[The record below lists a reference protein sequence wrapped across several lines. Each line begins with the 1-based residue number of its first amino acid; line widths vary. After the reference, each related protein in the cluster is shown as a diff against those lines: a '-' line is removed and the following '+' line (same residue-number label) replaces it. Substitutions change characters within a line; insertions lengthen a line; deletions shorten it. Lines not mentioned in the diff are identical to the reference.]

1 MKNIF
6 KLTVLFSV
14 TLFVGCQEEFLE
26 TFPTEQISSEQISE
40 ASRLNPGLQSASV
53 AGIYATM
60 YTAYAGGT
68 GNHEDFG
75 QKSTDIKTDLL
86 SGDMALAR
94 KGYNRWASI
103 SELTAPVDF
112 THRHN
117 YQEWRYFYKIIFA
130 ANTVI
135 DALSPDGQEPE
146 GAEAR
151 AFMGQALAARAY
163 GYLYLSQLFVNDP
176 SPANANQLV
185 LPIYTDTQT
194 PNVAKSSLGDVYDL
208 MISDLTRAVN
218 YLGGWTRGDK
228 SQIDQWVARGLL
240 AYAYGAKGDFAQM
253 GTVAAEV
260 VNSGVFTIMPNSQI
274 VFQGDNN
281 QGGFNNINAASG
293 AMWGVDLT
301 ADQGIGLV
309 SFWGQMDIFSYSYQW
324 AGNIKAMDE
333 SLYSQISD
341 DDVRKGQFGPYG
353 GVNTV
358 PYNKFYHEGRTTG
371 GQRQVTADLFYMRVA
386 EMYLLAAEG
395 AAEANNLADART
407 YLKALVGQRL
417 TTGDTSYIDGLDK
430 SGLLAEITFQ
440 SRVELWGEGKSYF
453 RVKRRKETVNRGSN
467 WLDFPGTSYPYND
480 EQLTFEI
487 PEEEIRDNPLIS
499 EQN

>member
-6 KLTVLFSV
+6 KLTALLTA
-14 TLFVGCQEEFLE
+14 TLLVGCQEDFLE

-75 QKSTDIKTDLL
+75 QKSTDIKMDLL
-86 SGDMALAR
+86 SGDMALAL
-94 KGYNRWASI
+94 KGFNRWASI

-112 THRHN
+112 TQRHN
-117 YQEWRYFYKIIFA
+117 YQEWRYFYKIIFF

-151 AFMGQALAARAY
+151 AFMGQALAARGY

-176 SPANANQLV
+176 SNVNQEV
-185 LPIYTDTQT
+185 LPLYLNTTS
-194 PNVAKSSLGDVYDL
+194 PNIGKSTLSDVYAQ
-208 MISDLTRAVN
+208 MISDLTRAVG
-218 YLGGWTRGDK
+218 YLGEFNRSDK

-240 AYAYGAKGDFAQM
+240 AYAYGAKRDFANM
-253 GTVAAEV
+253 GRVAAEV
-260 VNSGVFTIMPNSQI
+260 VDNGPFSIMSNSEI

-281 QGGFNNINAASG
+281 QGGFNNINATNG

-301 ADQGIGLV
+301 ADQEIGLV

-324 AGNIKAMDE
+324 AGNIKAMDDV
-333 SLYSQISD
+333 LYSQIPEGD
-341 DDVRKGQFGPYG
+341 IRRGQFGAYR
-353 GVNTV
+353 GVSTV

-395 AAEANNLADART
+395 KAEANEFAAAKT
-407 YLKALVGQRL
+407 YLKALVGLRL
-417 TTGDTSYIDGLDK
+417 ASGNTSYIDAMDK
-430 SGLLAEITFQ
+430 SALLAEITLQ
-440 SRVELWGEGKSYF
+440 SRIELWGEGKSYF
-453 RVKRRKETVNRGSN
+453 RMKRRQETYTRGSN
-467 WLDFPGTSYPYND
+467 WLDFPGTSYSYDD
-480 EQLTFEI
+480 ERLTFEI
-487 PEEEIRDNPLIS
+487 PEQEIRDNPFIND
-499 EQN
+499 QN

>member
-6 KLTVLFSV
+6 KLTALLTA
-14 TLFVGCQEEFLE
+14 TLLVSCQEEFLE

-75 QKSTDIKTDLL
+75 QKSTDIKMDLL

-94 KGYNRWASI
+94 KGFNRWASI

-112 THRHN
+112 TQRHN
-117 YQEWRYFYKIIFA
+117 YQEWRYFYKIIFF

-135 DALSPDGQEPE
+135 DALAPNGEEPQ

-151 AFMGQALAARAY
+151 AFLGQALAARGY

-176 SPANANQLV
+176 SNVNQEV
-185 LPIYTDTQT
+185 LPMYVNTTT
-194 PNVAKSSLGDVYDL
+194 PNIGKSSLSDIYDL
-208 MISDLTRAVN
+208 MISDLTRAVG
-218 YLGGWTRGDK
+218 YLGEFNRGDK

-240 AYAYGAKGDFAQM
+240 AYAYGAKRDFTNM
-253 GTVAAEV
+253 GRVAAEV
-260 VNSGVFTIMPNSQI
+260 VDNGPFSLMSNSEI

-281 QGGFNNINAASG
+281 QGGFNNINATNGS
-293 AMWGVDLT
+293 MWGVDLT

-324 AGNIKAMDE
+324 AGNIKAMDDT
-333 SLYSQISD
+333 LYSQIPE
-341 DDVRKGQFGPYG
+341 DDVRRGQFGSYG
-353 GVNTV
+353 GVSTV

-395 AAEANNLADART
+395 KAEANELAAAKN
-407 YLKALVGQRL
+407 YLKQLVGLRL
-417 TTGDTSYIDGLDK
+417 TSGDTSYIDAMDK
-430 SGLLAEITFQ
+430 SALLAEITLQ
-440 SRVELWGEGKSYF
+440 SRIELWGEGKSYF
-453 RVKRRKETVNRGSN
+453 RMKRRQESYTRGSN
-467 WLDFPGTSYPYND
+467 WLDFPGTSYSYDD
-480 EQLTFEI
+480 ERLTFEI
-487 PEEEIRDNPLIS
+487 PEQEIRDNPFIND
-499 EQN
+499 QN

>member
-1 MKNIF
+1 M
-6 KLTVLFSV
+6 
-14 TLFVGCQEEFLE
+14 
-26 TFPTEQISSEQISE
+26 
-40 ASRLNPGLQSASV
+40 
-53 AGIYATM
+53 
-60 YTAYAGGT
+60 
-68 GNHEDFG
+68 
-75 QKSTDIKTDLL
+75 
-86 SGDMALAR
+86 
-94 KGYNRWASI
+94 
-103 SELTAPVDF
+103 
-112 THRHN
+112 
-117 YQEWRYFYKIIFA
+117 
-130 ANTVI
+130 
-135 DALSPDGQEPE
+135 
-146 GAEAR
+146 
-151 AFMGQALAARAY
+151 
-163 GYLYLSQLFVNDP
+163 
-176 SPANANQLV
+176 
-185 LPIYTDTQT
+185 
-194 PNVAKSSLGDVYDL
+194 
-208 MISDLTRAVN
+208 
-218 YLGGWTRGDK
+218 
-228 SQIDQWVARGLL
+228 ARGLL

-260 VNSGVFTIMPNSQI
+260 VNSGAFTIMPNSQI
-274 VFQGDNN
+274 VFQGDNT

-341 DDVRKGQFGPYG
+341 DDVRKGQFGSYG

-430 SGLLAEITFQ
+430 SGLLAEITFN
-440 SRVELWGEGKSYF
+440 RVLNCGVKA
-453 RVKRRKETVNRGSN
+453 RV
-467 WLDFPGTSYPYND
+467 
-480 EQLTFEI
+480 
-487 PEEEIRDNPLIS
+487 IS
-499 EQN
+499 ALNVEKKL

>member
-6 KLTVLFSV
+6 KLTVLLSA
-14 TLFVGCQEEFLE
+14 TLLVSCQEDFLE

-75 QKSTDIKTDLL
+75 QKSTDIKMDLL

-94 KGYNRWASI
+94 KAYNRWASI
-103 SELTAPVDF
+103 SEFTTTVDF

-117 YQEWRYFYKIIFA
+117 YQEWRYFYKIIFF

-176 SPANANQLV
+176 SNQNQDV
-185 LPIYTDTQT
+185 LPMYTDTRT
-194 PNVAKSSLGDVYDL
+194 PNIGKSSLSDVYDL
-208 MISDLTRAVN
+208 MISDLTRAVG
-218 YLGGWTRGDK
+218 YLSEFTRGDK

-253 GTVAAEV
+253 GATAAEV
-260 VNSGVFTIMPNSQI
+260 VNSGQFTIMPPSQI

-281 QGGFNNINAASG
+281 QGGFNDINAASG

-301 ADQGIGLV
+301 SDQGIGLV

-324 AGNIKAMDE
+324 AGNIKAMDQG
-333 SLYSQISD
+333 LFDQISD
-341 DDVRKGQFGPYG
+341 DDVRKGQFGSY
-353 GVNTV
+353 VVANV
-358 PYNKFYHEGRTTG
+358 PFNKFYHNGRTTG

-395 AAEANNLADART
+395 AAEAGNLDDAKT
-407 YLKALVGQRL
+407 HLKALVGQRL
-417 TTGDTSYIDGLDK
+417 ISGDTSYIDGMNQ
-430 SGLLAEITFQ
+430 SQLLAEITLQ
-440 SRVELWGEGKSYF
+440 SRIELWGEGKSYF
-453 RVKRRKETVNRGSN
+453 RMKRRRETITRGSN
-467 WLDFPGTSYPYND
+467 WLDFPGTSYSYDD
-480 EQLTFEI
+480 EKLTFEI
-487 PEEEIRDNPLIS
+487 PEEEIRDNPYIS